1 MTKSSSRSFLA
12 DRSAV
17 WNGRRNGA
25 TPMRQEHLQG
35 MKRRASD
42 QIVRNCRLIRKAP
55 NQAAKLLSL
64 KQSLAMWQRSRTS
77 EHQPSNVCPSGE
89 SFNPRRIV
97 SVRIIPSRRL
107 LHRKRSK
114 AGSLLTS
121 IEELHAIDNLAR
133 CSMRNGAPDEIRTHD
148 PQDP

>member
-12 DRSAV
+12 GRSAV
-17 WNGRRNGA
+17 WNGRRNEA
-25 TPMRQEHLQG
+25 TPMRQEHLQEAQ
-35 MKRRASD
+35 ASD

-55 NQAAKLLSL
+55 NQAAKLLSR

-77 EHQPSNVCPSGE
+77 EHQPYNVCPSGE

-121 IEELHAIDNLAR
+121 IEELHAIDNLVR

-148 PQDP
+148 PQDS